1 MNTNHPHLDT
11 GCPGRDYFERKE
23 AKYKDELRDVF
34 DEKMGD
40 LPKTLKMV
48 GENRV
53 WLWALSFTVI
63 LGSIILLI
71 I

>member
-1 MNTNHPHLDT
+1 METNNPHLDK

-23 AKYKDELRDVF
+23 AKYKDELREVF

-48 GENRV
+48 GENRA
-53 WLWALSFTVI
+53 WLWILSVGLIVTGLI
-63 LGSIILLI
+63 LILI
-71 I
+71 